1 MNSTPQPLELSPM
14 PTKVRIDLSA
24 GTLEAEGSE
33 EFIRELYKDFS
44 ERVESKLA
52 PRAADGVRP
61 LALRLGA
68 DDSGKTGDRKKG
80 TNKAGNVKART
91 PVLVKTLDLATKGT
105 RVGLKDFAKRYRK
118 LKSSQELNSFYVY
131 YLARIL
137 DVNPIS
143 IDHVYTC
150 YKDAGERPPGVLIQ
164 SLWDTA
170 RLKGTIDTGSID
182 DIKLTQ
188 AGENWVE
195 HDLEKAPELAD

>member
-1 MNSTPQPLELSPM
+1 
-14 PTKVRIDLSA
+14 
-24 GTLEAEGSE
+24 
-33 EFIRELYKDFS
+33 
-44 ERVESKLA
+44 
-52 PRAADGVRP
+52 
-61 LALRLGA
+61 
-68 DDSGKTGDRKKG
+68 
-80 TNKAGNVKART
+80 
-91 PVLVKTLDLATKGT
+91 
-105 RVGLKDFAKRYRK
+105 LKDFAKRYRK

-137 DVNPIS
+137 DVSPIT

-195 HDLEKAPELAD
+195 YDLEKAPELSD